1 METGKRPLSD
11 RLVLLD
17 GSMPCRKLKLDIV
30 FIERKK
36 FRELSFKMATNKQAV
51 IISAART
58 PTGKFQGLLKGFS
71 APELGSIAIKEAVSR
86 AGISS
91 DKVDEVI
98 MGCVVQAGIG
108 QAPARQAALKAGLAP
123 EVSALTI
130 NMVCG
135 SGLRAVALASQAVQL
150 GDAEYVVAGGMESM
164 SNIPYALQT
173 AREGFRMGNQTATDL
188 MIHDGL
194 WCPFENWHMGN
205 TGEVVAEK
213 YQISRDEQDN
223 FAFNSHRK
231 AYEAQQ
237 AGRFADEM
245 VPVEIPQKKGDPI
258 ILDYDEP
265 VRPETTVESLGKLRP
280 AFKKDGG
287 TVTAG
292 NAPGVNDGASALVVT
307 SAENAASLGIE
318 PLGRVVA
325 WASSGIEPRL
335 IMMAPVKGV
344 QNVLAKAGWDM
355 KDVDLFELNEAFS
368 VQALGVMKELGLDI
382 EKVNV
387 NGGAVALGH
396 AIGNSGGRVL
406 TTLLHE
412 MKRRRAKRGVAA
424 LCLGG
429 GNSVALAV
437 ERD

>member
-1 METGKRPLSD
+1 MSIKE
-11 RLVLLD
+11 
-17 GSMPCRKLKLDIV
+17 
-30 FIERKK
+30 
-36 FRELSFKMATNKQAV
+36 AV

-58 PTGKFQGLLKGFS
+58 PTGKFQGALKGFT
-71 APELGSIAIKEAVSR
+71 APELGAIAIREAVKR
-86 AGISS
+86 AGV
-91 DKVDEVI
+91 DPAEVDEVI

-108 QAPARQAALKAGLAP
+108 QAPARQAALKADLPA
-123 EVSALTI
+123 EVSALTV

-150 GDAEYVVAGGMESM
+150 GDAEVVVAGGMESM
-164 SNIPYALQT
+164 SNIPYALQN

-205 TGEVVAEK
+205 TGEIVAEK
-213 YQISRDEQDN
+213 YEITREEQDN

-231 AYEAQQ
+231 AAEAQA
-237 AGRFADEM
+237 AGRFKDELIAI
-245 VPVEIPQKKGDPI
+245 EIPQKKGDPVL
-258 ILDYDEP
+258 LDYDEP
-265 VRPETTVESLGKLRP
+265 VRPDTTVESLGKLRP

-307 SAENAASLGIE
+307 TAEKAKELGIE

-325 WASSGIEPRL
+325 SATSGIEPKL
-335 IMMAPVKGV
+335 IMMAPVQGV
-344 QNVLAKAGWDM
+344 LNVLKKAGWKM
-355 KDVDLFELNEAFS
+355 EEVDLFELNEAFS
-368 VQALGVMKELGLDI
+368 VQALGVMMELGLELD
-382 EKVNV
+382 KVNV

-406 TTLLHE
+406 TTLLYE
-412 MKRRRAKRGVAA
+412 MKRRNAKKGIAA

-429 GNSVALAV
+429 GNSVAMAV

>member
-1 METGKRPLSD
+1 
-11 RLVLLD
+11 
-17 GSMPCRKLKLDIV
+17 
-30 FIERKK
+30 
-36 FRELSFKMATNKQAV
+36 MADTKQAV

-58 PTGKFQGLLKGFS
+58 PTGKFQGLLKSFT
-71 APELGSIAIKEAVSR
+71 APDLAAIAIKEAVNR
-86 AGISS
+86 AGISVEQ
-91 DKVDEVI
+91 VDEVM

-108 QAPARQAALKAGLAP
+108 QAPARQAALKAGLPP
-123 EVSALTI
+123 EVAALTV

-150 GDAEYVVAGGMESM
+150 GDAEFVVAGGMESM
-164 SNIPYALQT
+164 SNIPYAMPG
-173 AREGFRMGNQTATDL
+173 ARDGYRMGNQQVIDL
-188 MIHDGL
+188 MVHDGL

-213 YQISRDEQDN
+213 YQITREEQDS

-231 AYEAQQ
+231 AAEAQA
-237 AGRFADEM
+237 AGRFKDEI
-245 VPVEIPQKKGDPI
+245 VSIEIPQKKGDPI
-258 ILDYDEP
+258 VLDYDEP
-265 VRPETTVESLGKLRP
+265 VRPDTTVESLGKLRP
-280 AFKKDGG
+280 AFRKDGG

-292 NAPGVNDGASALVVT
+292 NAPGVNDGASAIVVT
-307 SAENAASLGIE
+307 SSDHASELGIE

-325 WASSGIEPRL
+325 HATSGIEPKL

-368 VQALGVMKELGLDI
+368 VQALGVMKELGLDM

-406 TTLLHE
+406 TTLLYE
-412 MKRRRAKRGVAA
+412 MKRRDVKRGVAA

-429 GNSVALAV
+429 GNSVAIAV
-437 ERD
+437 ERG

>member
-1 METGKRPLSD
+1 MTIKNE
-11 RLVLLD
+11 
-17 GSMPCRKLKLDIV
+17 
-30 FIERKK
+30 
-36 FRELSFKMATNKQAV
+36 AV

-58 PTGKFQGLLKGFS
+58 PTGKFQGALKGFT
-71 APELGSIAIKEAVSR
+71 APELGAIAIREAVKR
-86 AGISS
+86 AGV
-91 DKVDEVI
+91 DPAAVDEVI

-108 QAPARQAALKAGLAP
+108 QAPARQAALKAGLPP
-123 EVSALTI
+123 EVSALTV

-135 SGLRAVALASQAVQL
+135 SGLRAVALAGQSIKL
-150 GDAEYVVAGGMESM
+150 GDSDLVVAGGMESM

-213 YQISRDEQDN
+213 HQIGRELQDE

-231 AYEAQQ
+231 AAEAQA
-237 AGRFADEM
+237 AGRFKDEII
-245 VPVEIPQKKGDPI
+245 PIEIAQKKGDPI
-258 ILDYDEP
+258 LLDYDEP
-265 VRPETTVESLGKLRP
+265 VRPETTIEALAKLKP

-307 SAENAASLGIE
+307 SSARAAEVGIE
-318 PLGRVVA
+318 PLGRIVSYAV
-325 WASSGIEPRL
+325 SGIEPKY
-335 IMMAPVKGV
+335 IMLAPVEGIRRAV
-344 QNVLAKAGWDM
+344 AKAGWSLE
-355 KDVDLFELNEAFS
+355 DVDLFELNEAFS
-368 VQALGVMKELGLDI
+368 VQALGVMKELGINPEL
-382 EKVNV
+382 VNV
-387 NGGAVALGH
+387 NGGAVAMGH

-406 TTLLHE
+406 TTLLYE
-412 MKRRRAKRGVAA
+412 MKRRGAKRGVAG

-429 GNSVALAV
+429 GNSVAMAI
-437 ERD
+437 ERE

>member
-1 METGKRPLSD
+1 MSD
-11 RLVLLD
+11 
-17 GSMPCRKLKLDIV
+17 
-30 FIERKK
+30 
-36 FRELSFKMATNKQAV
+36 NKTPV

-58 PTGKFQGLLKGFS
+58 PTGKFQGLLKDFT
-71 APELGSIAIKEAVSR
+71 APDLAAIAIKEAVKR
-86 AGISS
+86 AGITG

-108 QAPARQAALKAGLAP
+108 QAPARQAALKAELPP

-164 SNIPYALQT
+164 SNIPYAMPG
-173 AREGFRMGNQTATDL
+173 AREGYRMGNQTVTDL
-188 MIHDGL
+188 MVHDGL

-213 YQISRDEQDN
+213 YNITREQQDD
-223 FAFNSHRK
+223 FAARSHQK
-231 AYEAQQ
+231 AADAQA
-237 AGRFADEM
+237 AGRFRDEL
-245 VPVEIPQKKGDPI
+245 VPIEIPQKKGDPI
-258 ILDYDEP
+258 VLDYDEP
-265 VRPETTVESLGKLRP
+265 VRPDTTAESLARLKP
-280 AFKKDGG
+280 AFKRDGG

-307 SAENAASLGIE
+307 SADNAKALGIE

-325 WASSGIEPRL
+325 SATSGIEPKL

-344 QNVLAKAGWDM
+344 QNVLAKAGWTM
-355 KDVDLFELNEAFS
+355 EEVDLFELNEAFS
-368 VQALGVMKELGLDI
+368 VQALGVMKELGLDLS
-382 EKVNV
+382 KVNV

-412 MKRRRAKRGVAA
+412 MKRRGAKKGIAA

-429 GNSVALAV
+429 GNSVAMAV

>member
-1 METGKRPLSD
+1 MSD
-11 RLVLLD
+11 
-17 GSMPCRKLKLDIV
+17 
-30 FIERKK
+30 
-36 FRELSFKMATNKQAV
+36 NKQAV

-58 PTGKFQGLLKGFS
+58 PTGKFQGALKGFS
-71 APELGSIAIKEAVSR
+71 APDLGALAIKAAVER
-86 AGISS
+86 AGVKNEDIN
-91 DKVDEVI
+91 EVI

-108 QAPARQAALKAGLAP
+108 QAPARQAALKAGLPP
-123 EVSALTI
+123 EVSALTV

-135 SGLRAVALASQAVQL
+135 SGLRAVALAGQAIQL
-150 GDAEYVVAGGMESM
+150 GDAEIVVAGGMESM
-164 SNIPYALQT
+164 SNIPYAMPG
-173 AREGFRMGNQTATDL
+173 ARDGYRMGNQTVVDL
-188 MIHDGL
+188 MVHDGL

-213 YQISRDEQDN
+213 YNITREQQDH
-223 FAFNSHRK
+223 FAFDSHRK
-231 AYEAQQ
+231 AHEATE
-237 AGRFADEM
+237 AGRFKDEI
-245 VPVEIPQKKGDPI
+245 VPVEIPQKKGDAVV
-258 ILDYDEP
+258 LAHDET
-265 VRPETTVESLGKLRP
+265 VRPETTVETLAKLKP

-307 SAENAASLGIE
+307 SADKAKELGVE
-318 PLGRVVA
+318 PLARIVA
-325 WASSGIEPRL
+325 SATSGIEPKL
-335 IMMAPVKGV
+335 IMMAPVQGV
-344 QNVLAKAGWDM
+344 LNVLKKAGWEM

-368 VQALGVMKELGLDI
+368 VQALGVMKELGLDM

-406 TTLLHE
+406 TTLLYE
-412 MKRRRAKRGVAA
+412 MKRRGAKRGVAA

-429 GNSVALAV
+429 GNSVAMAV

>member
-1 METGKRPLSD
+1 M
-11 RLVLLD
+11 
-17 GSMPCRKLKLDIV
+17 
-30 FIERKK
+30 
-36 FRELSFKMATNKQAV
+36 TNTKQAV

-58 PTGKFQGLLKGFS
+58 PTGKFQGTLKSLS
-71 APELGSIAIKEAVSR
+71 ASDLGAIAVKEAVKR
-86 AGISS
+86 AGISG
-91 DKVDEVI
+91 DQVDEVI
-98 MGCVVQAGIG
+98 MGCVVPAGQG
-108 QAPARQAALKAGLAP
+108 QAPARQASIKAGLPP

-135 SGLRAVALASQAVQL
+135 SGLRAVALASQAVAL

-173 AREGFRMGNQTATDL
+173 ARDGFRMGNQTATDL

-213 YQISRDEQDN
+213 YNISR
-223 FAFNSHRK
+223 
-231 AYEAQQ
+231 EAQDDFAAKSHQKAAAAQ
-237 AGRFADEM
+237 AAGKFADEI
-245 VPVEIPQKKGDPI
+245 VPVEIPQKKGDAI
-258 ILDYDEP
+258 VLDYDEP
-265 VRPETTVESLGKLRP
+265 VRPDTTAESLAKLKP

-292 NAPGVNDGASALVVT
+292 NAPGVNDGASAVVVT
-307 SAENAASLGIE
+307 SAENAAALGIE

-325 WASSGIEPRL
+325 WASSGIEPKL

-344 QNVLAKAGWDM
+344 QNVLAKAGWSM
-355 KDVDLFELNEAFS
+355 ADVDLFELNEAFS
-368 VQALGVMKELGLDI
+368 VQALGVMQELGLDM

-406 TTLLHE
+406 TTLLFE
-412 MKRRRAKRGVAA
+412 MKRRGAKRGVAA

-429 GNSVALAV
+429 GNSVAMAV